1 MRKSVTARLFALFSF
16 LTLELLLIGGVF
28 VVSLLLFFYLTREVF
43 VARSVQFD
51 NWGFQHMDQLRAA
64 QPWLTSVAKFI
75 TFFASFPF
83 LVAAGILAPILLR
96 WWGRKRE
103 ALELFL
109 AVAGASLF
117 NQLLKTH
124 YHRTRPSSA
133 LFFQQGLSFPSGHA
147 MIGMALYGC
156 LAWLLWRHRHHP
168 AWAVLLV
175 LWAVVIGLTR
185 VYLHVHYPTD
195 VLAGF
200 AAGVLWL
207 ILLRTALRLWWREEV
222 KIVEAEK
229 GVRG

>member
-1 MRKSVTARLFALFSF
+1 MKKPITARLLAVFSF
-16 LTLELLLIGGVF
+16 LTLEVLLVGGVF
-28 VVSLLLFFYLTREVF
+28 VVSLLLFFYLTRVVF
-43 VARSVQFD
+43 VARSAQFD
-51 NWGFQHMDQLRAA
+51 DWGFRQMDQLRTA
-64 QPWLTSVAKFI
+64 QPWMTSVARFI

-83 LVAAGILAPILLR
+83 LVVAGIVGPILLR
-96 WWGRKRE
+96 WWGRRKRE

-124 YHRTRPSSA
+124 YHRSRPSTA

-156 LAWLLWRHRHHP
+156 LAWLLWRHGHHP
-168 AWAVLLV
+168 VWAVLLV
-175 LWAVVIGLTR
+175 LWAIVIGLTR
-185 VYLHVHYPTD
+185 IYLHVHYPTD

-207 ILLRTALRLWWREEV
+207 ILLRTALRLWWREKV
-222 KIVEAEK
+222 KLAENE
-229 GVRG
+229 RG